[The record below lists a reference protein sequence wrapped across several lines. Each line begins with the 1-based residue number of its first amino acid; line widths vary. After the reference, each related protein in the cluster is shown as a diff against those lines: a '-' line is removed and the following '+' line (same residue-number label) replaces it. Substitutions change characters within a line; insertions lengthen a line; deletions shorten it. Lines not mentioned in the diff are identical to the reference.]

1 MKKKKIEKHINEFI
15 KSYLETTDEFNEL
28 GSADKLY
35 IYSMLRKLLSMIYQ
49 ILKHPNVYPILLV
62 QNSKSKVLILKAFK
76 EVEHIIPTINN
87 IKVEVVN

>member
-62 QNSKSKVLILKAFK
+62 QNSKSKILILKAFK
-76 EVEHIIPTINN
+76 EVEHVIPTINN

>member
-1 MKKKKIEKHINEFI
+1 MKKKKLEKHINEFI

-28 GSADKLY
+28 ASADKLY
-35 IYSMLRKLLSMIYQ
+35 IYSILRKLLSLIYQ
-49 ILKHPNVYPILLV
+49 VLKYPNVYPILLV
-62 QNSKSKVLILKAFK
+62 QNSKSKIIILKAFK

>member
-15 KSYLETTDEFNEL
+15 KSYLETTDEFNKL
-28 GSADKLY
+28 ASADKLY
-35 IYSMLRKLLSMIYQ
+35 IYSLLRKLLSLIYQ
-49 ILKHPNVYPILLV
+49 VLKYPNVYPILLV
-62 QNSKSKVLILKAFK
+62 QNGKSKVLILKAFK

>member
-1 MKKKKIEKHINEFI
+1 MTKKKIEKHINEFI

-28 GSADKLY
+28 ASNDKLY
-35 IYSMLRKLLSMIYQ
+35 IYSILRKLLSLIYQ
-49 ILKHPNVYPILLV
+49 VLKHPNVYPILLV
-62 QNSKSKVLILKAFK
+62 QNSKSKILILKAFK